1 MHFSAGKKMASG
13 TLTHSSL
20 RSKTYTTPIK
30 MYMNFTISSIPSY
43 SVSMVQRE
51 YCKSLT
57 FFLPHR
63 LGIVYKC
70 TAVIFFPTAY
80 RALISSTNWTS
91 YFQGVLEN
99 KNCLLLGLHSLDLN
113 CLFSSKDT
121 APWNAHTLRTCDK
134 DLKEKKKFDNLSGLL
149 YVQCNE
155 QLGYLSTS
163 GSYSVQKIFNF
174 FLRHS
179 PAQTDF
185 CFVVL

>member
-1 MHFSAGKKMASG
+1 MASG

-80 RALISSTNWTS
+80 RALIS
-91 YFQGVLEN
+91 
-99 KNCLLLGLHSLDLN
+99 
-113 CLFSSKDT
+113 
-121 APWNAHTLRTCDK
+121 
-134 DLKEKKKFDNLSGLL
+134 
-149 YVQCNE
+149 
-155 QLGYLSTS
+155 
-163 GSYSVQKIFNF
+163 
-174 FLRHS
+174 
-179 PAQTDF
+179 
-185 CFVVL
+185 